1 MIEIRTPQSNSE
13 WQAYYDLRYRVLRE
27 PWQQPLGSERNELDA
42 ISVHLACFDNDV
54 LVGVLRIDTE
64 NTDFAQ
70 VRFMAVDTNAQGK
83 GIGKRLMRSA
93 EEKVHLL
100 GYKKIMLQA
109 RENAL
114 PFYQN
119 LGYKRLEKTHLLF
132 GEIQHWRMERTF

>member
-1 MIEIRTPQSNSE
+1 MIEIRIPQSNSE

-27 PWQQPLGSERNELDA
+27 PWQQPKGSERNELDA
-42 ISVHLACFDNDV
+42 VSVHLACFDIDV

-64 NTDFAQ
+64 NKDFAQ
-70 VRFMAVDTNAQGK
+70 VRFMAVDTAAQGK
-83 GIGKRLMRSA
+83 GIGKKLMQTA
-93 EEKVHLL
+93 EEKVQLL

-114 PFYQN
+114 PFYLK

-132 GEIQHWRMERTF
+132 GEIQHWRMEKTF

>member
-1 MIEIRTPQSNSE
+1 MIEIRIPRSNSE

-27 PWQQPLGSERNELDA
+27 PWQQPKGSERNELDA
-42 ISVHLACFDNDV
+42 VSVHLACFDIDV

-64 NTDFAQ
+64 NKDFAQ
-70 VRFMAVDTNAQGK
+70 VRFMAVDTAAQGK
-83 GIGKRLMRSA
+83 GIGKRLMQTA
-93 EEKVHLL
+93 EEKVQLL

-114 PFYQN
+114 PFYLK

-132 GEIQHWRMERTF
+132 GEIQHWRMEKTF